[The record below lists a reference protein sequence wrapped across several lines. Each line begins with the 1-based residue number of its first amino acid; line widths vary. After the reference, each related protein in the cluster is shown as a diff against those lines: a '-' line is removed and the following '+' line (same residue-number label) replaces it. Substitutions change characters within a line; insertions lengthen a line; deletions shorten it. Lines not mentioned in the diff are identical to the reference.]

1 VKLNGTS
8 LCLKLNKVSL
18 ECAVNWYGFVFGT
31 KLNRIGG
38 LQITGNI
45 LMSVPFIVS
54 LHGKTNHLH
63 CNKHILTN
71 SSAQFCFLH
80 VVPVCL
86 ELNTA
91 GGGCAVE
98 SCRFEFGVE

>member
-1 VKLNGTS
+1 VGH
-8 LCLKLNKVSL
+8 
-18 ECAVNWYGFVFGT
+18 AVNWYGFVFGT

-38 LQITGNI
+38 VQVTGNG
-45 LMSVPFIVS
+45 LMFVTFIVR
-54 LHGKTNHLH
+54 LHVKTNNLH

-71 SSAQFCFLH
+71 PSAEFCFLH

-86 ELNTA
+86 ELNRA

-98 SCRFEFGVE
+98 SCRFEFGIE